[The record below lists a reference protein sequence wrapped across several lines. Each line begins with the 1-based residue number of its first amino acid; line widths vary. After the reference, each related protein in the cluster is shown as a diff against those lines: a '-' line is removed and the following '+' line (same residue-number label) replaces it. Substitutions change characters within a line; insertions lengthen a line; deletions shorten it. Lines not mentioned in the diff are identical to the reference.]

1 MNGEKEG
8 RKAMASSSTKMA
20 LSTKEVGSTTKSMDL
35 ETKSGQMALPT
46 KANTQKVSKKV
57 KAHLDGQ
64 TDQSTLEILLIISSA
79 VLALIN
85 GALVEFTLANGSVT

>member
-8 RKAMASSSTKMA
+8 RKAMASLSTKMA
-20 LSTKEVGSTTKSMDL
+20 LSTREVGSTTKNMDL
-35 ETKSGQMALPT
+35 ETKSGQMALLT

-85 GALVEFTLANGSVT
+85 GALVEFTPANGSVT